1 MDAATMF
8 PSSYQWN
15 GLFLAIFDFTIR
27 IMSRLVATA
36 TGTWTGMAE
45 HASSWSQLLPSR
57 DLHVL
62 VSKWNHATDTLSFGS
77 AIVSESNDGAFFFDR
92 SHGILCHLPSLSSMS
107 SSTSRGVAGI
117 PDLPFFNVVLISA
130 CLLYIVYRAYSY
142 GRATVHNEGPTG
154 TVAEIVASLSIENE
168 ELQATIERLTAAD
181 SNNKGASSVASGVYV
196 FNAGTAPSAPTSKDD
211 FLPTTSDGLLT
222 LLPATPNTSTVDLLG
237 AAPSHGGYPTPVGRF
252 LDGSTTK
259 SASRT
264 DDSPDNHTARRRRR
278 SLSADGARRLRR
290 KTRTV
295 ETGLFDF
302 AV

>member
-1 MDAATMF
+1 MNTATML

-15 GLFLAIFDFTIR
+15 SLFLAIFDFVIS
-27 IMSRLVATA
+27 IMNRLVATA

-45 HASSWSQLLPSR
+45 HASSWSQLSPSR

-62 VSKWNHATDTLSFGS
+62 VSKWTHATDTLSFGS

-92 SHGILCHLPSLSSMS
+92 SHGILCHLPSLSSKS
-107 SSTSRGVAGI
+107 SSTSRGI
-117 PDLPFFNVVLISA
+117 TSTPLFNVVLISA
-130 CLLYIVYRAYSY
+130 CLLYIVHRAYNY
-142 GRATVHNEGPTG
+142 DRATVHNEGPTG

-196 FNAGTAPSAPTSKDD
+196 FNAGTAPSAPPAT
-211 FLPTTSDGLLT
+211 LGELLN

-237 AAPSHGGYPTPVGRF
+237 SAPSHGGYPTPVGRF
-252 LDGSTTK
+252 LDGSTATAK
-259 SASRT
+259 STSGT
-264 DDSPDNHTARRRRR
+264 EDSLANHTARRRRR

-290 KTRTV
+290 KTHTV
-295 ETGLFDF
+295 ESGLFDF